1 MLVITPEHYL
11 VVFGIKY
18 RDYGILTVE
27 IKSDALNGWKNKRL
41 YKSLQKIYFK
51 TRGYTLVKFKD
62 STLIENG
69 EN

>member
-27 IKSDALNGWKNKRL
+27 IKSHAWLEK
-41 YKSLQKIYFK
+41 QKVIQEP
-51 TRGYTLVKFKD
+51 TKD
-62 STLIENG
+62 LL
-69 EN
+69 